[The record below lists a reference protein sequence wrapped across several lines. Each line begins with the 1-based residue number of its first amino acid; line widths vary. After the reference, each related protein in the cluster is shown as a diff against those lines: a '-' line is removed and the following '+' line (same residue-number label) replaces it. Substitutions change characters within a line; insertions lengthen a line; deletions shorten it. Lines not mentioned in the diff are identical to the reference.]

1 MIASAITLGTAVW
14 ANCRFMKRTAQ
25 ALRFAAACTLA
36 VSAMAAWAQPG
47 PNAYRALGA
56 GPDVVIKTVD
66 TEALVGRLI
75 SFSLEDGLFF
85 DQTDGTSRTYIKP
98 DDVVRIST
106 DATAGWPTPSRGG
119 GPMLRIPESN
129 ARIVRLTLVG
139 GDRLVGI
146 AGRFLDEQIEFNIPS
161 VTTLTVPLQRI
172 ATWLNAQSTER
183 QWQSAV
189 EALTAERTTS
199 SDLVLLNNGDV
210 VRGIISQVDQDGF
223 TLETS
228 LGLSRILQDR
238 VVAASFV
245 PAPLP
250 DRDRIRAQVHFAN
263 GTRLTAHS
271 LRWTSGPRGLLVARI
286 LDRIER
292 EIPVD
297 RVTHIDIIGG
307 RWRWLTELDPDSVE
321 QTPMLSLHWPYRKNR
336 NVLGG
341 MLQVGGRTF
350 ERGIGVHSRSV
361 LTYSL
366 KRNYRHFTTSYGID
380 DDSGPYADVR
390 VEIRLDGRRVHER
403 DSVRPGQCHGPL
415 QFNVSGVDR
424 LELIVDFGRHGA
436 IQDRFDWIEP
446 ALVR

>member
-1 MIASAITLGTAVW
+1 
-14 ANCRFMKRTAQ
+14 MKRTAL
-25 ALRFAAACTLA
+25 ALRFAAACILA
-36 VSAMAAWAQPG
+36 VSSMTAWAQPV
-47 PNAYRALGA
+47 PNAYRAPGA

-75 SFSLEDGLFF
+75 SFSLEDGLVF
-85 DQTDGTSRTYIKP
+85 DQTLGTGRTYIKP
-98 DDVVRIST
+98 SDVVRIST
-106 DATAGWPTPSRGG
+106 PAIAAESGLFGAGRAAP
-119 GPMLRIPESN
+119 N
-129 ARIVRLTLVG
+129 ARIVRMTLIG

-146 AGRFLDEQIEFNIPS
+146 AGRLLDEQIEFTIPS

-172 ATWLNAQSTER
+172 ATWLNAQSGES
-183 QWQSAV
+183 QWRSAV
-189 EALTAERTTS
+189 EALTAQQTTT

-210 VRGIISQVDQDGF
+210 VRGIITQVDQDGF
-223 TLETS
+223 TLDTS
-228 LGLSRILQDR
+228 LGPSRIPQDR
-238 VVAASFV
+238 VVAATFA
-245 PAPLP
+245 PAPLAE
-250 DRDRIRAQVHFAN
+250 RDRIWAQVHFAN

-286 LDRIER
+286 LDGIER

-321 QTPMLSLHWPYRKNR
+321 QTPMLSLHWPYKENR

-341 MLQVGGRTF
+341 MLQVGGQKF

-366 KRNYRHFTTSYGID
+366 KRNYRQFTTSYGID

-390 VEIRLDGRRVHER
+390 VEIRLDGRPVHQL
-403 DSVRPGQCHGPL
+403 DSIRLGQCHGPFH
-415 QFNVSGVDR
+415 FNVNGVDR